1 MNSPNIIVLN
11 ARVLFLFGCFPLFL
25 CFSFFFFYTVVSLL
39 NFCFCV
45 KRDLAFRVT
54 FVYHVRSE
62 ILLERHKNIVLGPGQ
77 SLEKGQWKLG
87 TFASFLGQPILSI
100 NLTLPDESLYACS
113 FFFSRAGKLADR
125 FISNATPRFIFC
137 DTTEKMLPIS
147 PLFTEPLLRQQ
158 AETFKYNSRVQE
170 KERYFTWS
178 FMVFPKSLTSFMLI
192 AFFPPFSFPFFLFFF
207 LNKHFL
213 QRQKQQVRIN
223 RTATMAMAIK
233 AQGGTGREKETHKK
247 KVVIR

>member
-11 ARVLFLFGCFPLFL
+11 ARVLFLFGFFPLFL

-125 FISNATPRFIFC
+125 LSVMPHPDSSFVIQPRRCCQSVPSSQSHYWGNKQKPSN
-137 DTTEKMLPIS
+137 TTQEFKKRRGTLPGLS
-147 PLFTEPLLRQQ
+147 WF
-158 AETFKYNSRVQE
+158 
-170 KERYFTWS
+170 
-178 FMVFPKSLTSFMLI
+178 SLNL
-192 AFFPPFSFPFFLFFF
+192 
-207 LNKHFL
+207 
-213 QRQKQQVRIN
+213 
-223 RTATMAMAIK
+223 
-233 AQGGTGREKETHKK
+233 
-247 KVVIR
+247 